1 MASVLADNRRN
12 DVSDLYFF
20 CGNSLEH
27 CQYLNN
33 EQLKYLFFFI
43 QGEKA
48 YSCAQCGTR
57 FTYRNGLIKHT
68 KLNRCPKKAQTN
80 NNNNNHDKESFSS
93 TPLATGVRKR
103 RRSAAGRGAY
113 AAKVPRKEEDVATT
127 VPKAIPIIVGAA
139 TGLQQQN
146 NVQSSREDKE
156 VFRSNLRNV
165 RIIYTYFISSRFA
178 PSPAPPL
185 PPSSMLRTAR
195 G

>member
-1 MASVLADNRRN
+1 M
-12 DVSDLYFF
+12 
-20 CGNSLEH
+20 
-27 CQYLNN
+27 
-33 EQLKYLFFFI
+33 
-43 QGEKA
+43 
-48 YSCAQCGTR
+48 
-57 FTYRNGLIKHT
+57 
-68 KLNRCPKKAQTN
+68 
-80 NNNNNHDKESFSS
+80 
-93 TPLATGVRKR
+93 
-103 RRSAAGRGAY
+103 
-113 AAKVPRKEEDVATT
+113 ATT

-156 VFRSNLRNV
+156 VFCSNLRNV